1 MQPFGKWLAVSSGRL
16 LREKLVS
23 TRMAET
29 LTVWL
34 NERSTRGTH
43 ADEGQIQEIQLS
55 TIFKQTLP
63 ITTVFSCDRG
73 WRLRATLQPRP
84 REAATHTQTPAGSP
98 TLPDITL
105 QMGQSL
111 R

>member
-34 NERSTRGTH
+34 NGTH
-43 ADEGQIQEIQLS
+43 ADGAMQALAPSALYSALS
-55 TIFKQTLP
+55 CI
-63 ITTVFSCDRG
+63 VCRG
-73 WRLRATLQPRP
+73 
-84 REAATHTQTPAGSP
+84 
-98 TLPDITL
+98 
-105 QMGQSL
+105 
-111 R
+111 